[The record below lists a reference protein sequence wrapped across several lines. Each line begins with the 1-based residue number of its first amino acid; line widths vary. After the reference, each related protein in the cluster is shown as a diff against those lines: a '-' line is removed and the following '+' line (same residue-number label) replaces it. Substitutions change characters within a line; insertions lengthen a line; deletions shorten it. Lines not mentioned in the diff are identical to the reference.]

1 MKWIHDN
8 ENCCSINVLN
18 ITTVWPSKVLWW
30 PISWLPFV
38 QEVTCIHQAPN
49 HYLNQ
54 CLLIITGILWYSFVG
69 IFTDNIWIIS
79 QQNVFKFYTF
89 EIGHISPRVHWVNPL
104 RLNNSIWI
112 HRSGQTLTQVMACC
126 LVAPSHYLHQ
136 CWLII
141 SEVSTWEQFPSYSSV
156 YYESE
161 NFIFKI
167 TATSPRGQWVND
179 GLTAG
184 MGLGW

>member
-38 QEVTCIHQAPN
+38 QEVTCIHQAPS

-54 CLLIITGILWYSFVG
+54 CLLMITGILWYSFVG

-79 QQNVFKFYTF
+79 QQNVFKFYTY

-104 RLNNSIWI
+104 RLNNAIWI

-126 LVAPSHYLHQ
+126 LVAPSHYLHRYIMSLKILFLKLLPHLPGVSESMMA
-136 CWLII
+136 WLQG
-141 SEVSTWEQFPSYSSV
+141 W
-156 YYESE
+156 
-161 NFIFKI
+161 
-167 TATSPRGQWVND
+167 AW
-179 GLTAG
+179 AG
-184 MGLGW
+184 KPWTGHWHPGGAILWLCT